1 MFPRSTISVRASGAA
16 PLRPLA
22 HPEKLLTTKE
32 VAALTGL
39 SASFFHKRRIYGGGP
54 KFLRLTS
61 TGRIG
66 AIRYRLPD
74 ILDWLASRECNTE
87 GGRHA

>member
-1 MFPRSTISVRASGAA
+1 MNPQFSSVHASSTA

-32 VAALTGL
+32 VATLTGL
-39 SASFFHKRRIYGGGP
+39 SASFFNKRRIYGGGP
-54 KFLRLTS
+54 KFLRLNANS
-61 TGRIG
+61 KIG

-74 ILDWLASRECNTE
+74 VLDWLATRECVLEVLCND
-87 GGRHA
+87 

>member
-1 MFPRSTISVRASGAA
+1 MSHNAASLSRASSAA
-16 PLRPLA
+16 SLRPLA

-32 VAALTGL
+32 VATLTGL

-54 KFLRLTS
+54 KFLRLNAHS
-61 TGRIG
+61 KVG

-74 ILDWLASRECNTE
+74 VLDWLAAGECNTE
-87 GGRHA
+87 GGDHV

>member
-1 MFPRSTISVRASGAA
+1 MYPRSSSFRASGTA

-32 VAALTGL
+32 VATFTGL
-39 SASFFHKRRIYGGGP
+39 SASFFNKRRIYGGGP
-54 KFLRLTS
+54 KFLRLNANS
-61 TGRIG
+61 KVG

-74 ILDWLASRECNTE
+74 ILDWLAAGECKN
-87 GGRHA
+87 GSGDHA